1 MADRLT
7 IARPYAKAAFD
18 EAKGEGNL
26 AQWATA
32 LERAALTVADARVR
46 ALFGSPM
53 VSATQL
59 GQFVADIADTGS
71 FGTRGRNFIALLAE
85 NKRLPFLAEISQ
97 IFNELKDD
105 AERVVDVHITA
116 AAPVAEAESAKL
128 TAALEKRFNRKV
140 RVQSDVDPSLI
151 GGAVVRAGDLTIDG
165 SVKARL
171 ARLARELTA

>member
-7 IARPYAKAAFD
+7 IARPYAKAAFAQAQAD
-18 EAKGEGNL
+18 GRL
-26 AQWATA
+26 AGWSSG
-32 LERAALTVADARVR
+32 LERAALAVADARVR
-46 ALFGSPM
+46 ALFGSPNVTAAQLADL
-53 VSATQL
+53 VSS
-59 GQFVADIADTGS
+59 VAGEGLDQN
-71 FGTRGRNFIALLAE
+71 GRNFISLLAE

-97 IFNELKDD
+97 IFNALKDD

-116 AAPVAEAESAKL
+116 ATALPAAEGAQL
-128 TAALEKRFNRKV
+128 TAALERRFNRKV

-171 ARLARELTA
+171 ARLARELIA